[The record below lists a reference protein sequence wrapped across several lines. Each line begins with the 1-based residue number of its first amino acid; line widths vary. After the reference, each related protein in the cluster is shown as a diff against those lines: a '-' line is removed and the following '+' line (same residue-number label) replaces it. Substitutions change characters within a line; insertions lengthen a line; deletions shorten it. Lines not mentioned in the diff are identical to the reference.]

1 MRFLCVSVI
10 SLATDTNTNVLDGLY
25 KNQATMGTYILT
37 FSGPQIAKEL
47 DS

>member
-1 MRFLCVSVI
+1 MSVI
-10 SLATDTNTNVLDGLY
+10 ALATDKNTSNLDGLY
-25 KNQATMGTYILT
+25 KNQALIGTT